1 MSVSEP
7 QKPKNKATSPILLV
21 GALVAL
27 FAVAAVATVLF
38 VNRPQT
44 PEPTASHD
52 GHGAAIVEG
61 DAFSSGVND
70 VDPKPVTDYTLID
83 TDGEPLNISDL
94 RGKHALLYFG
104 YTYCP
109 DFCPATMSD
118 WRVISRGL
126 GDDAEKIN
134 FVLVSVDPER
144 DTPET
149 LTRYLAPFDGT
160 IMGVSSDD
168 ATLRAMADEFGA
180 FFEPV
185 SAGDSPLYTVDHT
198 ASQFLIDDEGNFITV
213 YSFGTPV
220 DVIIGDLESKL
231 AAN

>member
-1 MSVSEP
+1 MSVSGP
-7 QKPKNKATSPILLV
+7 QKPKNAVTSPVLLV
-21 GALVAL
+21 GALMAL
-27 FAVAAVATVLF
+27 FAIVVVAAVIF
-38 VNRPQT
+38 FNRPQAT
-44 PEPTASHD
+44 EPPPSHE
-52 GHGAAIVEG
+52 GHGVAIVEG
-61 DAFSSGVND
+61 GAFSSGVND
-70 VDPKPVTDYTLID
+70 IEPKAVTDYVLTDSNGETLN
-83 TDGEPLNISDL
+83 LSDL
-94 RGKHALLYFG
+94 RGKHTLLYFG

-109 DFCPATMSD
+109 DFCPATLSD

-126 GDDAEKIN
+126 GDDAEKVN

-160 IMGVSSDD
+160 IMGVTGED

-198 ASQFLIDDEGNFITV
+198 ASQFLLDDEGNFITV

-220 DVIIGDLESKL
+220 DVIIEDLQTKL

>member
-1 MSVSEP
+1 MSVSGP
-7 QKPKNKATSPILLV
+7 QKPKNGATSPILLI
-21 GALVAL
+21 GALVSL
-27 FAVAAVATVLF
+27 FAVAAVVAVMF
-38 VNRPQT
+38 INRPQA
-44 PEPTASHD
+44 PEPTDPHA
-52 GHGAAIVEG
+52 GHGAAIIEG
-61 DAFSSGVND
+61 GAFSSGVND
-70 VDPKPVTDYTLID
+70 IDPKPVTDYALID
-83 TDGEPLNISDL
+83 ADGEALNISDL

-149 LTRYLAPFDGT
+149 LTRYLAPFEGA

-168 ATLRAMADEFGA
+168 ATLREMADEFGA
-180 FFEPV
+180 FFAPV

-198 ASQFLIDDEGNFITV
+198 ASQFLIDDQGNFTTV

-220 DVIIGDLESKL
+220 DVIIEDLQAKL
-231 AAN
+231 AN

>member
-1 MSVSEP
+1 MSVAGP
-7 QKPKNKATSPILLV
+7 QKPKNRMPSPILLV

-27 FAVAAVATVLF
+27 FAIFVVAAVAF
-38 VNRPQT
+38 FNRPQATDPT
-44 PEPTASHD
+44 PSHE
-52 GHGAAIVEG
+52 GHGAAIVEEG
-61 DAFSSGVND
+61 AFSSGVND
-70 VDPKPVTDYTLID
+70 IEPKPVTDYALID
-83 TDGEPLNISDL
+83 SNGEALNISDL

-109 DFCPATMSD
+109 DFCPSTMSD

-126 GDDAEKIN
+126 ADDAEEIN

-144 DTPET
+144 DTPEM

-160 IMGVSSDD
+160 IMGVSGED

-220 DVIIGDLESKL
+220 DVIIQDLQTKL
-231 AAN
+231 TN

>member
-1 MSVSEP
+1 MSEPEP
-7 QKPKNKATSPILLV
+7 QKPKNGATSPILLI
-21 GALVAL
+21 GALVSL
-27 FAVAAVATVLF
+27 FAVAAVAAILF
-38 VNRPQT
+38 INRPQT
-44 PEPTASHD
+44 PDPTLSHD
-52 GHGAAIVEG
+52 DHGAAIVEG
-61 DAFSSGVND
+61 GAFSSGVND
-70 VDPKPVTDYTLID
+70 IDPKPVTDYELIGA
-83 TDGEPLNISDL
+83 DGSSLKISDL

-109 DFCPATMSD
+109 DFCPSTMSD

-126 GDDAEKIN
+126 GDDTEKIN

-149 LTRYLAPFDGT
+149 LTRYLAPFESA
-160 IMGVSSDD
+160 IMGVTGDD

-185 SAGDSPLYTVDHT
+185 AAGDSPLYTVDHT

-213 YSFGTPV
+213 YS
-220 DVIIGDLESKL
+220 
-231 AAN
+231 

>member
-1 MSVSEP
+1 MSVSGP
-7 QKPKNKATSPILLV
+7 QKPKNRAASPVLLL
-21 GALVAL
+21 GTLVAL
-27 FAVAAVATVLF
+27 FAIAAAAALLF
-38 VNRPQT
+38 VTRQQA
-44 PEPTASHD
+44 PEPTLSHE

-61 DAFSSGVND
+61 GAYSSGVND
-70 VDPKPVTDYTLID
+70 IDPKRVTDYTLID
-83 TDGEPLNISDL
+83 TNGEPLKISDL

-109 DFCPATMSD
+109 DFCPSTMSD
-118 WRVISRGL
+118 WRVIRRGL
-126 GDDAEKIN
+126 GDEAEQID

-149 LTRYLAPFDGT
+149 LTRYLAPFDGA
-160 IMGVSSDD
+160 IRGVSGDD

-198 ASQFLIDDEGNFITV
+198 ASQFLIDDQGNFITV

-220 DVIIGDLESKL
+220 DVIIEDLQSKL
-231 AAN
+231 TAN

>member
-1 MSVSEP
+1 MSVAGP
-7 QKPKNKATSPILLV
+7 QKPKNGMTSPILLV
-21 GALVAL
+21 SALVAL
-27 FAVAAVATVLF
+27 FAIVGVLAVLF
-38 VNRPQT
+38 VNRTQAT
-44 PEPTASHD
+44 EPTPSHE
-52 GHGAAIVEG
+52 GHGVAIVEG
-61 DAFSSGVND
+61 GAFSSGVND
-70 VDPKPVTDYTLID
+70 IEPKPVTDYALIGSNGETLN
-83 TDGEPLNISDL
+83 LSDL
-94 RGKHALLYFG
+94 RGKHTLLYFG

-109 DFCPATMSD
+109 DFCPATLSD

-126 GDDAEKIN
+126 GDDAAKVN

-144 DTPET
+144 DTPEM

-160 IMGVSSDD
+160 IMGVSGED

-220 DVIIGDLESKL
+220 DVIIEDLQTKL
-231 AAN
+231 AN

>member
-1 MSVSEP
+1 MSVPGP
-7 QKPKNKATSPILLV
+7 QKPKNAGASPLLLV

-27 FAVAAVATVLF
+27 FAIVVVAVFLF
-38 VNRPQT
+38 LNRPQDT
-44 PEPTASHD
+44 EPVISHE
-52 GHGAAIVEG
+52 GHGVAIVEG
-61 DAFSSGVND
+61 GAFSSGVND
-70 VDPKPVTDYTLID
+70 IEPKPVTDYMLID
-83 TDGEPLNISDL
+83 SNGEPLSISEL

-118 WRVISRGL
+118 WRVIRRGL
-126 GDDAEKIN
+126 GAEAAKIS
-134 FVLVSVDPER
+134 FVLVSVDPQR

-149 LTRYLAPFDGT
+149 LTRYLSPFEGA
-160 IMGVSSDD
+160 IMGVSGED

-198 ASQFLIDDEGNFITV
+198 ASQFLLDNEGNFITV

-220 DVIIGDLESKL
+220 DVIIEDLQTKL

>member
-1 MSVSEP
+1 MSISGP
-7 QKPKNKATSPILLV
+7 QKPKNGATSPILLIGV
-21 GALVAL
+21 LVSL
-27 FAVAAVATVLF
+27 FAVAAVAAVLF
-38 VNRPQT
+38 FSRQQM
-44 PEPTASHD
+44 PEPTPLHD
-52 GHGAAIVEG
+52 GHGAAIIEG
-61 DAFSSGVND
+61 GAFSTGVND
-70 VDPKPVTDYTLID
+70 IDPKPVTDYALID
-83 TDGEPLNISDL
+83 TDGQPLNISDL
-94 RGKHALLYFG
+94 RGRHALLYFG

-149 LTRYLAPFDGT
+149 LTRYLAPFEGA

-168 ATLRAMADEFGA
+168 TTLRAMADEFGA

-185 SAGDSPLYTVDHT
+185 SAGESPLYTVDHT

-220 DVIIGDLESKL
+220 DVIIEDLQSKL